1 MKSLFYYLLFAL
13 GFLIGYNMGESLFG
27 LEAVSAFMLKYFP
40 ETAAHVLMCSTC
52 GILLGIIFII
62 IIPRIIKVFS
72 ESLEQWIASLKGV
85 SMIQL
90 IIAVVFII
98 IALLISS
105 LICVPI
111 YKIDMPDVIK
121 ALLAV
126 IVYVGLTYGAVL
138 LAFNRGAEIETAI
151 KGIVVRAE
159 NSERSRSQKRKSSVI
174 PKILDTSVI
183 IDGKIYDILKTG
195 FIDGPIVISTLVV
208 EELQYIADSSDALK
222 RNRGRRGLDILNLI
236 QKELPLEV
244 IVSDNNY
251 DDIPDVDNKIIRLTK
266 NMKGKVIT
274 NDYNLNKV
282 AEIMGVEVLNINE
295 LANAV
300 KTVVLPGEEL
310 RIHVLREGKEDRQ
323 GVAYLDDGTMIVV
336 EDGKGLIGKDITA
349 TVTSVLQTSAGKMV
363 FVRPSSVTAAG
374 E

>member
-1 MKSLFYYLLFAL
+1 MKSLFYYLIFAL
-13 GFLIGYNMGESLFG
+13 GFLIGYNTGESLFR
-27 LEAVSAFMLKYFP
+27 LESVSAFLLKHFS
-40 ETAAHVLMCSTC
+40 ETIANVLICSTC
-52 GILLGIIFII
+52 GLLLGIIFII
-62 IIPRIIKVFS
+62 IIPRIIKAFS
-72 ESLEQWIASLKGV
+72 ESLQQWIANLKGV

-90 IIAVVFII
+90 VIAVVFII

-105 LICVPI
+105 LICLPI

-138 LAFNRGAEIETAI
+138 LAFNRGTEIETAI
-151 KGIVVRAE
+151 KGIFVRAE
-159 NSERSRSQKRKSSVI
+159 NSERTRSQRRKSSVI

-195 FIDGPIVISTLVV
+195 FIDGPIVISTLVI

-251 DDIPDVDNKIIRLTK
+251 DDIPDVDNKIIRLAK

-336 EDGKGLIGKDITA
+336 EDGRELIGKDITA

-374 E
+374 K